1 MPMETTMDS
10 PMPMKPARVREAYPD
25 VLARL
30 SARSVTKRYDAYAD
44 VDWDHAD
51 NRIDPD
57 DPRFELGEDDP
68 LGSTAWYRALSP
80 AARSRIGL
88 HVTTSMMRIGVEFEG
103 ILSRGL
109 LEFAASRPNGSPEF
123 RYAYHEV
130 IEEGQHSLMF
140 QEFVNRTGIDARGL
154 GAFEARGSR
163 RVPPMGRTFPE
174 CFFLHVLAG
183 ETPIDWIQRQTLA
196 RDRAQHP
203 LLRRIMQIHVTEEA
217 RHLCFATRFMEEHVP
232 RMSALKRMQL
242 RVYAPFVLAGTVAP
256 MLRVP
261 SDVARAHAIPREVVR
276 EAHASTLHRARIH
289 DGLRA
294 VHQLCERTGL
304 VTRTTERVWNFFGL
318 SPRRYH
324 IA

>member
-1 MPMETTMDS
+1 MQIETQTNS
-10 PMPMKPARVREAYPD
+10 PTRPARVREAYDD

-44 VDWDHAD
+44 VEWDHPD
-51 NRIDPD
+51 NRIESD
-57 DPRFELGEDDP
+57 DPRFELGDGDP
-68 LGSTAWYRALSP
+68 LGQTAWYRALPQSSR
-80 AARSRIGL
+80 ARIGL
-88 HVTTSMMRIGVEFEG
+88 HVTASMMRTGVEFEG

-109 LEFAASRPNGSPEF
+109 LEFASSRPNRSPEF

-140 QEFVNRTGIDARGL
+140 QEFINRSGVDARGL
-154 GAFEARGSR
+154 SAFEAHGSR

-183 ETPIDWIQRQTLA
+183 ETPIDWIQRQTVA
-196 RDRAQHP
+196 SERAQHP
-203 LLRRIMQIHVTEEA
+203 LLRRIMQIHITEEA

-232 RMSALKRMQL
+232 RMSTLRRLQL
-242 RVYAPFVLAGTVAP
+242 RIYAPFILAGTVAP

-261 SDVARAHAIPREVVR
+261 SDVVKAHAIPRHVVR
-276 EAHASTLHRARIH
+276 EAHQSELHRARVH
-289 DGLRA
+289 DGLRP
-294 VHQLCERTGL
+294 VHRLCERVGL
-304 VTRTTERVWNFFGL
+304 ITSTTERAWNWFGL

-324 IA
+324 VA